1 MSLDE
6 VLVRKKLKELKAK
19 FPGMDIDQVERELF
33 PLQGDVHVKVGKK
46 KKDDE

>member
-6 VLVRKKLKELKAK
+6 DFVRKKLKKLRDR

-33 PLQGDVHVKVGKK
+33 PLKGDMHVKVGKK